1 MYLYPDNYVRLIMR
15 RIFVFVLMSFV
26 SFSCFSQTK
35 VSKEEQGKMIQTIEK
50 AVSSLKSMHC
60 SFRQEKVIGLLNEK
74 VVSLGTMDYCQPT
87 KLRWQYNKPYTYT
100 FVINGTK
107 IMIKSSNQKN
117 IIDSRQSKIFKEV
130 TRIMVNSITGK
141 CLTDSKQ
148 FTVSMYIYKT
158 EWIATMV
165 PVAKEL
171 KSMFKTIKLHIDPK
185 KGLVSRVELTEK
197 SNDVTTIFLYDYKTN
212 IKIDEKVFGVN

>member
-1 MYLYPDNYVRLIMR
+1 MR
-15 RIFVFVLMSFV
+15 RICVVFVLITLISY
-26 SFSCFSQTK
+26 SCFAQTK
-35 VSKEEQGKMIQTIEK
+35 VNKEEQSKMIQTIEK

-74 VVSLGTMDYCQPT
+74 VVSIGTMDYCQPT

-100 FVINGTK
+100 FVINGNK
-107 IMIKSSNQKN
+107 VMINSSSQKN
-117 IIDSRQSKIFKEV
+117 IIDARQSKVFKEV
-130 TRIMVNSITGK
+130 TRIMVNSITGQ

-148 FTVSMYIYKT
+148 FNVTMYNNQT
-158 EWIATMV
+158 EWIANMV

-185 KGLVSRVELTEK
+185 KGLVSRVVLTEK
-197 SNDVTTIFLYDYKTN
+197 SNDVTTIYLSDYKTN
-212 IKIDEKVFGVN
+212 VKIDEKVFSVN